1 MKTLENAKWRYATKK
16 FDTTKKINNEDLEK
30 LKDAVQLS
38 ASSYGLQLY
47 KVLIIENKELREKLQ
62 PASLGQSQITEASHL
77 FVLCNYNQVNDEHI
91 DDFMKLKAETQGL
104 KVEYLRGYGD
114 FIKLKMSE
122 RTKEEQAIWTAKQ
135 TYIALGNLLE
145 ASAELH
151 IDTCPMEGFEADK
164 YDEILNLSEKGLEA
178 AVVCAIGYRSE
189 EDGTQ
194 HQTKVR
200 KSKDD
205 LFEVV

>member
-16 FDTTKKINNEDLEK
+16 FDATKKINQEDLEK
-30 LKDAVQLS
+30 LKDVVQLS

-62 PASLGQSQITEASHL
+62 PASWGQTQITEASHL
-77 FVLCNYNQVNDEHI
+77 MVFCNYKEVKDQHI
-91 DDFMKLKAETQGL
+91 DEYLSLKANTQNLNVDDL
-104 KVEYLRGYGD
+104 KGYGD
-114 FIKLKMSE
+114 FMKAKIGEK
-122 RTKEEQAIWTAKQ
+122 TIDEQKSWTAKQ

-164 YDEILNLSEKGLEA
+164 YDQILNLSEKGLEA
-178 AVVCAIGYRSE
+178 AVICTLGYRSE

-194 HQTKVR
+194 HQAKVR
-200 KSKDD
+200 KSKND
-205 LFEVV
+205 LFEII